1 MEQECADALSQVSTD
16 GILWTQAHQDIEAY
30 GAPHYGSGMD
40 SAHVINDDGKEYPL
54 TGVSLTQGPGVLLQK
69 PSLEAESADL
79 INNNQEPFQ
88 EDILQSPGPCA
99 LKGDMEVEQLSD
111 SREANISGSE
121 GDDERA
127 AAEHDQSSDLKSESD
142 AEDDWGGSLDENQ
155 DSLSDRSDLLEELE
169 DLEAQ
174 NLLEEEDLEAD
185 DLGICVDDQ
194 EIADV
199 SDEDAGEAETLP
211 IGSTLC
217 THQENCQNEIS
228 FVGGTTKEYT
238 QLVVEEYG
246 LTYTKPSPPTNVEEH
261 TECSLSTHHN
271 SQSKMPSLVTRE
283 QGIKFASICD
293 SGECL
298 SSAVNYKHSGYEEVS
313 LMARKSK
320 LFSFLDEEDTITSVK
335 EDYKTGT
342 GGMIL
347 IKENVGKINVHL
359 HQQPQQEYLGN
370 PTEGASALVGAE
382 APCDL
387 LGSVVTPLKE
397 LLNGR
402 LEQQQESSKDV
413 LLKQESFPGCS
424 EKSEQKTEAM
434 QQDDFMTSDILV
446 SSEIT
451 IHQEGFDSGAEE
463 IDVKVSD
470 QSEVQSLSSQDEVY
484 QANSET
490 EEDIDIEDNQGQQ
503 HGGRLFHAESIYCPP
518 GARNYEYRLEDSYE
532 SAEDKVEAREYM
544 VDRGRDISDKLD
556 PEILHLLEL
565 HLLKQQLV
573 VIEEEEEEEEEN
585 DFDGFHVN
593 ANKLHFE
600 NFGPSK
606 KMGHLLDMVLE
617 EPELPEEKEEEED
630 GLKEVQLE
638 HTTSPND
645 DVDEETHACDE
656 GIQGMNN
663 RDFSEAH
670 CEDVDITATFADLGR
685 EESDRILQITLQP
698 VVGTEISFVEDLGF
712 CREEEG
718 HRQQDTEDCYHYD
731 RDLDHKEAHIAS
743 RTTNIALKNG
753 LDEHETLKTP
763 WNSDQH
769 SKQDVPISQALELE
783 NRLQRKAE
791 DSFHVNPSTT
801 DIVTEI
807 DSPLC
812 STFYHELDSCNTET
826 SEKMQSLGGSQTTDI
841 KKIICFENV
850 PKSCGLRE
858 LSLTAECR
866 ELPSEHVGCSLEMSD
881 EKGLVGTGT
890 FSQNHTTEVRHSK
903 PTALEHLST
912 ESPSYYDMKN
922 HLSQVNTDNPLPGAD
937 ISEHLE
943 AENEQTNS
951 EKATE
956 AGIHEDFK
964 LQKDH
969 LKRKQIRAQAST
981 TRDKCSRDRMNT
993 PLVAVDTHN
1002 EKGPDVYTQLV
1013 EALEW
1018 AQASEQRNSELQGE
1032 LEVLRVRCDT
1042 LCEEKAELVTLLN
1055 KLEAELNSL
1064 RIQRDGRMLSGD
1076 QEGIASKA
1084 PKIQSEAQIETLETT
1099 QEASTNDRGE
1109 CYTGSKQTYRQ
1120 TIVQTEFDLLRQE
1133 SRAMVEQLNSLQE
1146 ELRAQHHPRKPSSFL
1161 RHLLRTGLVAA
1172 LGIIVFWWGT
1182 KQLG

>member
-1 MEQECADALSQVSTD
+1 MEQECAEALSQVFSTD
-16 GILWTQAHQDIEAY
+16 GILWTKAHQDLEAY
-30 GAPHYGSGMD
+30 GAPHYGSDMD
-40 SAHVINDDGKEYPL
+40 GAHVINDDGKESIL
-54 TGVSLTQGPGVLLQK
+54 TDVSLRKGPDVLLQK
-69 PSLEAESADL
+69 PSLEAESADR
-79 INNNQEPFQ
+79 INNNQQPFQ
-88 EDILQSPGPCA
+88 EDNLQSPGPCA
-99 LKGDMEVEQLSD
+99 FKGDMEVEQLSD
-111 SREANISGSE
+111 SRDANISGSE
-121 GDDERA
+121 GDDEQA
-127 AAEHDQSSDLKSESD
+127 AAEHDHSSDLKSVSD

-174 NLLEEEDLEAD
+174 NVLEDEGLEAD
-185 DLGICVDDQ
+185 DQGICVDDQ

-199 SDEDAGEAETLP
+199 SDEDIGEAESLP
-211 IGSTLC
+211 IGGTLC
-217 THQENCQNEIS
+217 THQENCQNEIPI
-228 FVGGTTKEYT
+228 VGGTSKEYT
-238 QLVVEEYG
+238 QSAVEEYG
-246 LTYTKPSPPTNVEEH
+246 LTYKKRSKNVKEH
-261 TECSLSTHHN
+261 SECGLSTHQD
-271 SQSKMPSLVTRE
+271 SQSKIPSLVTRE
-283 QGIKFASICD
+283 QEIKFASICD

-298 SSAVNYKHSGYEEVS
+298 SSAINYEHSGYEEVE

-320 LFSFLDEEDTITSVK
+320 LFSFLDEEDT
-335 EDYKTGT
+335 YKTET
-342 GGMIL
+342 DGMIL
-347 IKENVGKINVHL
+347 IKENVGKINVSL
-359 HQQPQQEYLGN
+359 HQQAQHEYPGN
-370 PTEGASALVGAE
+370 PTKGASALVGAE
-382 APCDL
+382 APCDV
-387 LGSVVTPLKE
+387 LGSGVPPLKE

-402 LEQQQESSKDV
+402 LVHQQVSSEDI
-413 LLKQESFPGCS
+413 LLKQASFPGCS
-424 EKSEQKTEAM
+424 EISEQKYEAM
-434 QQDDFMTSDILV
+434 QQDELMTSDILI

-451 IHQEGFDSGAEE
+451 IQPEGFDSGAEE

-490 EEDIDIEDNQGQQ
+490 EEDVDTEDNHGQQ
-503 HGGRLFHAESIYCPP
+503 HDGRLFHAESIYCPP
-518 GARNYEYRLEDSYE
+518 GARNYEYCVEDSYD

-556 PEILHLLEL
+556 PEILQLLEL

-617 EPELPEEKEEEED
+617 EPEILEEKEEEED
-630 GLKEVQLE
+630 DLREVQLE

-645 DVDEETHACDE
+645 DVEEETHSCEE
-656 GIQGMNN
+656 GIQGLNN
-663 RDFSEAH
+663 RDFAEAH

-698 VVGTEISFVEDLGF
+698 VVGTENSFVEDLGF
-712 CREEEG
+712 CKEEG
-718 HRQQDTEDCYHYD
+718 GHRKQDHEVYHHD
-731 RDLDHKEAHIAS
+731 EDLDHKEAHIATN
-743 RTTNIALKNG
+743 TTNIALKNG
-753 LDEHETLKTP
+753 LDEHESLKTP
-763 WNSDQH
+763 RNGDRH
-769 SKQDVPISQALELE
+769 SKQDVHNSQALELG

-791 DSFHVNPSTT
+791 DSLHFNLHST
-801 DIVTEI
+801 DKVTEI

-812 STFYHELDSCNTET
+812 STFYHELDICHPES
-826 SEKMQSLGGSQTTDI
+826 SVKKQSLEGSQTTEI
-841 KKIICFENV
+841 KNIICFENV

-866 ELPSEHVGCSLEMSD
+866 ELASEHVRCPLELSD

-890 FSQNHTTEVRHSK
+890 FTQNHTTEVRHSN
-903 PTALEHLST
+903 PTALEHLS
-912 ESPSYYDMKN
+912 YDDVKP
-922 HLSQVNTDNPLPGAD
+922 HLSQKNTANPAN

-943 AENEQTNS
+943 AESERVNS
-951 EKATE
+951 ENATE
-956 AGIHEDFK
+956 AAIHEDIK

-981 TRDKCSRDRMNT
+981 TREKCSRDRINT
-993 PLVAVDTHN
+993 PAVAVDTYN

-1018 AQASEQRNSELQGE
+1018 AQASERRNSELQGE
-1032 LEVLRVRCDT
+1032 LDVLRVRCDT
-1042 LCEEKAELVTLLN
+1042 LCQEKSELVTLLN
-1055 KLEAELNSL
+1055 KLETELNSL
-1064 RIQRDGRMLSGD
+1064 RIQREEQMLSGD
-1076 QEGIASKA
+1076 QIGTASKA
-1084 PKIQSEAQIETLETT
+1084 PNIQSEAQIETLVPT
-1099 QEASTNDRGE
+1099 QEASTNGTGE